1 MASVAKT
8 GAEAL
13 RNAPFRVGKKQIFLP
28 NHVITFVRPLPKQPP
43 NLATFIVPLE
53 FNKLD
58 LRDYLYHVYN
68 VEVTG
73 VRSFVNQRMH
83 EQRHGEVGNWR
94 RPKSQKMM
102 IAELAKP
109 FVWPK
114 PPAEDAREAFDY
126 GTWKKQNTAQE
137 EDRRFKGIRAQGEV
151 VPPSQFEVTKDRK
164 AIKARQSKFLSGE
177 ETWAPG
183 KVNSFLNSKIAPEE
197 EGWSEVEEN
206 LPLDESAEAAAEE
219 SSSKASETKQ

>member
-1 MASVAKT
+1 MASVAKM

-83 EQRHGEVGNWR
+83 EQRHGEFGNWR

-114 PPAEDAREAFDY
+114 PPAEEARDGFDY
-126 GTWKKQNTAQE
+126 STWKKQNKAQE
-137 EDRRFKGIRAQGEV
+137 DEKKYHAVRTQGEMTV
-151 VPPSQFEVTKDRK
+151 PSQHEVSKDRK
-164 AIKARQSKFLSGE
+164 AIKAQQSRLLSGE

-183 KVNSFLNSKIAPEE
+183 KVNSFLNSKIVPEE

-206 LPLDESAEAAAEE
+206 LPLDESAEE
-219 SSSKASETKQ
+219 SSSKGPESKQ

>member
-1 MASVAKT
+1 MASLAKT

-43 NLATFIVPLE
+43 NLATFVVPLE

-58 LRDYLYHVYN
+58 LRDYLWNVYN

-73 VRSFVNQRMH
+73 VRSFVNQRRH
-83 EQRHGEVGNWR
+83 EQRHGDFGNWR

-114 PPAEDAREAFDY
+114 PPAEEAREGFDY
-126 GTWKKQNTAQE
+126 ETYKAQQ
-137 EDRRFKGIRAQGEV
+137 RAQKDHDAVLEMRTAGGL
-151 VPPSQFEVTKDRK
+151 PLPSQQRIRRDRQ
-164 AIKARQSKFLSGE
+164 AIKERESKFLSGE
-177 ETWAPG
+177 ETWASG
-183 KVNSFLNSKIAPEE
+183 KVNSFLNSHVVPEE
-197 EGWSEVEEN
+197 EGWAEVEED
-206 LPLDESAEAAAEE
+206 LSLDESAEAAE
-219 SSSKASETKQ
+219 KKQ